1 VSTFRIILYLT
12 LAVIAGIGLAH
23 GANAI
28 AHAEFWSVIEPGA
41 VR

>member
-1 VSTFRIILYLT
+1 MGTYRIILYLT
-12 LAVIAGIGLAH
+12 LAVIFGIALAH

-28 AHAEFWSVIEPGA
+28 AHAEFWSAIEPGA

>member
-1 VSTFRIILYLT
+1 MGTTRIILYLT

-28 AHAEFWSVIEPGA
+28 AHAEFWSAIEPGA